1 MSPDIPSA
9 PSSQSYYL
17 YYFPVCFSTVSLCK
31 YKQGV
36 SPLLPVQT
44 AVSRNIV
51 LSVAL
56 FVFLYILEVFLY
68 QLQRDLSLSF

>member
-9 PSSQSYYL
+9 PSSQSYHL

-31 YKQGV
+31 DKQGV
-36 SPLLPVQT
+36 SPVQT